1 MAMADGGLSP
11 RQEAFVAA
19 YLGPAFGVAAEAAR
33 IAGYKHPHVQ
43 GPRLLRNAV
52 IAARVAAKVAAIA
65 MSPDEILREL
75 RSIATLCWER
85 SIDPKAAMQG
95 KVRALELLGK
105 HHKMWVDRTEHSGAI
120 AVPIRHIDVVDP
132 DPLAIGEGGD
142 DGG

>member
-1 MAMADGGLSP
+1 MDDGGISP

-19 YLGPAFGVAAEAAR
+19 YLGPALGNATEAAR
-33 IAGYKHPHVQ
+33 IAGYKQPQVQ
-43 GPRLLRNAV
+43 GPRLLHKVA
-52 IAARVAAKVAAIA
+52 IAARVGAKVAAIA

-75 RSIATLCWER
+75 RSIATLQWER

-132 DPLAIGEGGD
+132 PAIGEGDD